1 MATTTYMKSRYNEL
15 LKNMS
20 AAEKETQQWFKSAM
34 KVVSGNEMMA
44 RNRPRLLPQR
54 RISTNM
60 IGRMVM
66 YYYDPKTK
74 ASLPYY
80 DTFPL
85 VIPISIQRG
94 GWTGLNLHYLP
105 HRLRVD
111 LLDALYS
118 IYNDKHLDESRK
130 LNISYRT
137 LQNTMRIRFFQ
148 PTVKRYLS
156 NHLRSKIYV
165 VDPQEWDLTLLL
177 PTERFVGKSKEGVW
191 NDSRRKLGLGVY

>member
-1 MATTTYMKSRYNEL
+1 MATTTYMKARYNEL
-15 LKNMS
+15 LRNIENTRNET
-20 AAEKETQQWFKSAM
+20 AAWYRDAM
-34 KVVSGNEMMA
+34 KTVSGNELLH

-54 RISTNM
+54 RLTTNL

-74 ASLPYY
+74 DQLPYF
-80 DTFPL
+80 DRFPL
-85 VIPISIQRG
+85 VIPISFHRN

-105 HRLRVD
+105 HRLRAD
-111 LLDALYS
+111 LLDALYE
-118 IYNDKHLDESRK
+118 IYNNKHLDESRR

-137 LQNTMRIRFFQ
+137 LQNTMRIRFYQ
-148 PTVKRYLS
+148 PTIKRYLT

-177 PTERFVGKSKEGVW
+177 PTERFVGKSKQGVW
-191 NDSRRKLGLGVY
+191 NDSRKKLGLGNY